1 MRAKEFTINIPI
13 NIKMDDDQPQIVAA
27 QPAAAPAAAPQP
39 AQEPVDDNVGTFIPP
54 LQQKI
59 ELLKKSW
66 VKLTDTPPILEAR
79 HHWPL
84 DWLLL
89 FFLRWLFRLARDR
102 TRI

>member
-59 ELLKKSW
+59 ELLKKSAG
-66 VKLTDTPPILEAR
+66 VKSEFDPVEDETASTENKTIPNQAAIDDEPLE
-79 HHWPL
+79 
-84 DWLLL
+84 
-89 FFLRWLFRLARDR
+89 
-102 TRI
+102 